1 MTLTVVFVAI
11 LSVVYMPSV
20 VFGELQTINM
30 FMHEGVNGF
39 FESSDLEE
47 RQLPFESVTGNKSYR
62 IQVFWEPTEIK
73 PNQIVSFDIKFV
85 NYVTNRLV
93 NNVHYDFLVTKD
105 DQIIKELRSSFAV
118 NGMATHTVE
127 FPSSG
132 SFSLMV
138 NVLGVGEFSAPQN
151 ESITFELKVVPEFPL
166 STVVVMASV
175 VGIMVALTRLTVM
188 NKKQKL

>member
-1 MTLTVVFVAI
+1 
-11 LSVVYMPSV
+11 MPSV